1 MTRAPTCAIAAI
13 LVLGQ
18 SAVFAGDLAELPK
31 DDSGFREKVAVFIK
45 QGDKA
50 ADAQRILE
58 MHRFRCQEQKDAE
71 GPFVWCSRSDKDS
84 MSSVQQRY
92 QVVMRLGGH
101 SVTAVKT
108 STGLVGP

>member
-1 MTRAPTCAIAAI
+1 MIRAHSFAVAAI
-13 LVLGQ
+13 FMLGQ

-31 DDSGFREKVAVFIK
+31 DDAGFREKVAAFIK

-50 ADAQRILE
+50 ADAQRTLE

-71 GPFVWCSRSDKDS
+71 GQFVWCSRSDRDS

-92 QVVMRLGGH
+92 QVVIRLDGR